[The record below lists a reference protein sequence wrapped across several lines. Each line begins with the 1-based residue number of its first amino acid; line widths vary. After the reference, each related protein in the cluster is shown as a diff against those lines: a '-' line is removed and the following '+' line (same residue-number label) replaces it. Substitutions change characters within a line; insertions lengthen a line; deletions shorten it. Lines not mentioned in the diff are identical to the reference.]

1 MENDYKEELKNICK
15 KYNFKYV
22 EHSEN
27 KIALCAKNTDKQW
40 RDWIKL
46 DLKNKEVLL
55 VGNTD
60 NCNFWFYDTRKDMT
74 PNRIIEFV
82 ADLNTML
89 RKFDN
94 EYVSV
99 KSLIDPED
107 WQEIAQVK
115 NAYEDDRYKIQ
126 FKSIEY
132 GDDNYIYFTVL
143 EEGYE
148 FDGLFRIH
156 DINNG
161 PDMTLVS
168 ISNCCIKKD
177 RDFFNGHWEEI
188 ENELC
193 ELAKTRQNIRE
204 EKEEESL

>member
-1 MENDYKEELKNICK
+1 MENDYKEELKNICR
-15 KYNFKYV
+15 KYKFKYL
-22 EHSEN
+22 ENSESE
-27 KIALCAKNTDKQW
+27 ISLCAKNTDKEW
-40 RDWIKL
+40 TEWIKL
-46 DLKNKEVLL
+46 NLKEKEIVLI
-55 VGNTD
+55 GNTD
-60 NCNFWFYDTRKDMT
+60 QCNLWFYDTRKDMT
-74 PNRIIEFV
+74 PEKIHSFV
-82 ADLNTML
+82 ADLNNIL
-89 RKFDN
+89 REFNDSYIPLKT
-94 EYVSV
+94 
-99 KSLIDPED
+99 LIDPED

-177 RDFFNGHWEEI
+177 QDFFNAHWEEI

-193 ELAKTRQNIRE
+193 ELAKTRQNIKE